1 MHFHE
6 TAQHLTAIHIRY
18 SLVSELIIGT
28 TSQLSVL
35 FHRVLE
41 VCRTALLAAE
51 LLVHIVV
58 VMRLNPFKNQS
69 RYEQTPQHQL
79 IFPGPT
85 LKHTNMCIYSFPN
98 DDSQKKTKVC
108 TMYMKMSSIF
118 NIYIYIYAFSRVQ
131 THTYSIYHKYTEKQY
146 SLNALYIAFIQSDIQ
161 CIQTILFSVYLWY
174 ILYVC
179 VWIHNTLFIYVTTGL
194 KTKTQHKHKTW
205 PTFRNTF

>member
-1 MHFHE
+1 M
-6 TAQHLTAIHIRY
+6 
-18 SLVSELIIGT
+18 SELIIGT

-58 VMRLNPFKNQS
+58 VMRLKPFKNQP
-69 RYEQTPQHQL
+69 RYEQTPQYQL

-118 NIYIYIYAFSRVQ
+118 NIYICAFSRRFYPKRYTVHSDYTFFQ
-131 THTYSIYHKYTEKQY
+131 YICGIYCMY
-146 SLNALYIAFIQSDIQ
+146 AFGF
-161 CIQTILFSVYLWY
+161 ILHYLSM
-174 ILYVC
+174 V
-179 VWIHNTLFIYVTTGL
+179 HMG
-194 KTKTQHKHKTW
+194 
-205 PTFRNTF
+205 